1 MTGEWLYQPAGF
13 DPDMYADLPAV
24 EVQWVKR
31 EDGWYCRIKSAK
43 PRRVSGQQVTAWL
56 RSRYE

>member
-24 EVQWVKR
+24 EVQWVRR
-31 EDGWYCRIKSAK
+31 EDGWYCRIKTAK
-43 PRRVSGQQVTAWL
+43 PQRVGGSGVGP
-56 RSRYE
+56 RDE